1 MSLILRLQ
9 ILKGTV
15 ATNSFKHL
23 FPKRYVPFSITI
35 SETIIHI
42 IISSFFVGT
51 LKSCLPPATNSHP
64 LQVTCLN
71 ISPQLFGFYF
81 LCLILMWHVSQ
92 QKALNHQT
100 PHFVN
105 FPSAGWWYLD
115 SLSQNVW
122 WERLWSTGLSK
133 SRSNCTHALANLW
146 RRTGH

>member
-23 FPKRYVPFSITI
+23 FPKRYVPFSIII
-35 SETIIHI
+35 SETIIYI

-81 LCLILMWHVSQ
+81 LCFSSNVTCVSTKSIKPPNSSFCQ
-92 QKALNHQT
+92 FSFLWMMIFGFTLTKRMVEWVMINRPVQKQ
-100 PHFVN
+100 
-105 FPSAGWWYLD
+105 
-115 SLSQNVW
+115 
-122 WERLWSTGLSK
+122 E
-133 SRSNCTHALANLW
+133 
-146 RRTGH
+146 